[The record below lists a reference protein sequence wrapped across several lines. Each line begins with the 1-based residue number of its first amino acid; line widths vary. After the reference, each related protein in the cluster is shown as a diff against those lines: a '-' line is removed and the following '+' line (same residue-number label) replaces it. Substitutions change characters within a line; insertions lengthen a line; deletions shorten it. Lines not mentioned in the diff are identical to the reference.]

1 MKCKICEKKMNVN
14 ELHKDD
20 IEHVI
25 KDDICW
31 LCRAKG
37 LHVSVGTQK

>member
-1 MKCKICEKKMNVN
+1 MKCKVCDKKMNVKDI
-14 ELHKDD
+14 HKDD
-20 IEHVI
+20 IEQII

-37 LHVSVGTQK
+37 THVNLGKE